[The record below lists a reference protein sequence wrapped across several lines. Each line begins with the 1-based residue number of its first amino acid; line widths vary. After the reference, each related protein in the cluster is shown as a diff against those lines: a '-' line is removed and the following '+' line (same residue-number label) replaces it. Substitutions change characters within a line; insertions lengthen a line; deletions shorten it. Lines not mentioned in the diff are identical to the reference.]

1 MEASIIN
8 ALLEWGRAGLF
19 IAYMVYSKFRD
30 DQRNQELQDKFLKS
44 LEAIQEKTDANE
56 EKLRGRYDKVIS
68 QYQDDKTTFRVD
80 VAGQISEAIR
90 KIESMPFDSIAIQI
104 EAVALNQR
112 NSQLT
117 LDKITEIFNKMQEQQ
132 KLELLAKKMIDK

>member
-1 MEASIIN
+1 METSIIN
-8 ALLEWGRAGLF
+8 ALLEWGMAGLF

-44 LEAIQEKTDANE
+44 LETIQQKTDANE
-56 EKLRGRYDKVIS
+56 EKLRGRYDAVIA

-80 VAGQISEAIR
+80 VAGQIAEAIR
-90 KIESMPFDSIAIQI
+90 KIEGMPFDSLAIQI

-112 NSQLT
+112 NSQLS
-117 LDKITEIFNKMQEQQ
+117 LEKIIELFNQIQEQK
-132 KLELLAKKMIDK
+132 KLERLAKTMADK